1 MLLAALLIAQAA
13 VLDPNDRIRELEA
26 RVAALEAAK
35 AQPASAP
42 AASTPALVQSSQALD
57 VREPPFAQ
65 GDFTWM
71 NGSNRQPSSLLGLGP
86 LTLALYVDM
95 FYAWDFA
102 QPVDHTIFEST
113 VASRHNEV
121 AVNLASIGI
130 DLTGLDGPT
139 GRVYIQYG
147 TNVETVY
154 GQDRTSKRGYFLS
167 SVPFLQQ
174 IGAGWHFHW
183 FHGVNIELGIF
194 PSYIGLESYLPQEN
208 WNYTKQF
215 LSDFTPYYLAG
226 LRAQLYFTAQMKL
239 ELWLVNGWQT
249 FSEWHEARAGGYFFN
264 YRPNDALSLVN
275 AAYFG
280 QDAQSDPHGVRYYI
294 DSNLQLRYYRG
305 SHIKSAAFSLVFDIG
320 YEQRSNAA
328 SGLMTGIGFAHRV
341 EWSAMWATTVRGDI
355 YYDQTQAL
363 VAPLPVGSPYTLPV
377 TGAFLG
383 GGFTATL
390 DFLPS
395 PWIIFRAEYVH
406 RNTNIPYLSGHGGIT
421 GPSGVAATDP
431 SSFKPDLRKS
441 DDRFIVNATVRL

>member
-1 MLLAALLIAQAA
+1 MLLAAAFIISQAA
-13 VLDPNDRIRELEA
+13 SQPVDPNERIRQLED

-35 AQPASAP
+35 QPASAP
-42 AASTPALVQSSQALD
+42 TTATVPNAVAPLD

-65 GDFTWM
+65 FDYSWM
-71 NGSNRQPSSLLGLGP
+71 NGSNRQPASLLGLGP
-86 LTLALYVDM
+86 LTLSLYVDM

-102 QPVDHTIFEST
+102 QPIDHTIFEST

-121 AVNLASIGI
+121 AVNLAAIGI
-130 DLTGLDGPT
+130 DVTGLDGPT

-226 LRAQLYFTAQMKL
+226 LRAQLYFTAKMKL

-249 FSEWHEARAGGYFFN
+249 FSEWHEARAGGYFYN
-264 YRPNDALSLVN
+264 YRPSEYLSLVN

-280 QDAQSDPHGVRYYI
+280 QDVQSDPRGVRYYS
-294 DSNLQLRYYRG
+294 DSNLQLRYYKG
-305 SHIKSAAFSLVFDIG
+305 EHIKSAAFSLVFDIG
-320 YEQRSNAA
+320 YEQRSNAP
-328 SGLMTGIGFAHRV
+328 SGVMTGAGLAHRV
-341 EWSAMWATTVRGDI
+341 EWTAMWATTVRGDV
-355 YYDQTQAL
+355 YYDKTQAL
-363 VAPLPVGSPYTLPV
+363 VAQLPVGSPYTLPN

-383 GGFTATL
+383 GGITVTM

-395 PWIIFRAEYVH
+395 PWIIFRAEYAH

-421 GPSGVAATDP
+421 GPGGVAAMDP
-431 SSFKPDLRKS
+431 STFKPDLRTN
-441 DDRFIVNATVRL
+441 DDRVVFNATVRL